1 MNLVPRRRRSLGN
14 AVLLAGLLLAWS
26 PCAFALDPAL
36 DVSQYAHTSWK
47 IREGFTKGAITSIA
61 QTPDGYLWLG
71 TEYALVRFDGVR
83 TVPWQPPPNKH
94 LPSSEIPACS
104 PRAMALFG
112 SGPGKGLASWKDG
125 RLTQYPEL
133 AGQKIMKLLEDRDG
147 TVWVGTTSFPPPG
160 KLCAIHNGSVQCFG
174 EDGSLGNGVVG
185 LFEDSKGTL
194 WVGGIDGAVAMETG
208 PSKILSAAR
217 PVERHPGT
225 G

>member
-1 MNLVPRRRRSLGN
+1 MRSRSN
-14 AVLLAGLLLAWS
+14 
-26 PCAFALDPAL
+26 PAL

-47 IREGFTKGAITSIA
+47 IREGFTKGAIASIA

-83 TVPWQPPPNKH
+83 TVPWQPPPNQH
-94 LPSSEIPACS
+94 LPSSEIPRLLTA
-104 PRAMALFG
+104 RDGTLWIG
-112 SGPGKGLASWKDG
+112 TGKGLASWKDG

-147 TVWVGTTSFPPPG
+147 TVWAGTTSFPPPG

-174 EDGSLGNGVVG
+174 EDGSLGYGVVG
-185 LFEDSKGTL
+185 LFEDSKGNSL
-194 WVGGIDGAVAMETG
+194 GGRDRGAVAMETG

-217 PVERHPGT
+217 PAERHLGT